1 MDMVTSDKF
10 ITSGERLFGLEIT
23 VGKRHDDARGSF
35 TEMFCKEWGL
45 GIEPTQWS
53 IVESA
58 ERVLRGM
65 HLHRRHDEYF
75 ALVKGR
81 ACVGL
86 YDARPKSPTFMKSC
100 LIDLDDSERVF
111 VTFPSGLIH
120 GWYFYTPTIHLQ
132 AVSESYLNYGKDDN
146 IRCSW
151 ADPDINIAWPDR
163 VPVLSD
169 LAEGAGTV
177 QEILNLMRADS

>member
-1 MDMVTSDKF
+1 MDAVTSDRF
-10 ITSGERLFGLEIT
+10 LTSGVHLSGLQIT
-23 VGKRHDDARGSF
+23 VGTRHDDPRGSF
-35 TEMFCKEWGL
+35 TEMFCNEWGL

-53 IVESA
+53 IVESG

-65 HLHRRHDEYF
+65 HLHKRHDEYF

-86 YDARPKSPTFMKSC
+86 YDARPTSPTFKKSC

-111 VTFPSGLIH
+111 VTFPRGLIH
-120 GWYFYTPTIHLQ
+120 GWYFYEPTIHLQ
-132 AVSESYLNYGKDDN
+132 AVSESYVSYGKDDN

-151 ADPDINIAWPDR
+151 ADRDLNIDWPDR
-163 VPVLSD
+163 EPLLSD
-169 LAEGAGTV
+169 LADGAGTV
-177 QEILNLMRADS
+177 SEILDLMQETS